1 MKLLFPVILI
11 SIASLSS
18 CKKAHTCTCFN
29 PGGIIEQFPI
39 RDSQKNAAQKCLDYG
54 QKYQTIPMSE
64 TACLLDME

>member
-1 MKLLFPVILI
+1 MKLVILVFLI
-11 SIASLSS
+11 SMASLSS

-64 TACLLDME
+64 TACMLDM

>member
-1 MKLLFPVILI
+1 MKLVILMFLI
-11 SIASLSS
+11 SMASLSS

-39 RDSQKNAAQKCLDYG
+39 RDSQKNAAQKCLDYS

>member
-1 MKLLFPVILI
+1 MKLVILMFLI
-11 SIASLSS
+11 SMASLSS

-64 TACLLDME
+64 TACMLDM